1 MLHCSPVQGHA
12 GNLVFG
18 MLSGVPTVCMQ
29 GRLHLYE
36 GHPPFIVR
44 MGILNYMNMYKLVI
58 IDVKLHMT
66 YRKSWLLSYYA
77 HIFY

>member
-36 GHPPFIVR
+36 GHPPFIVS
-44 MGILNYMNMYKLVI
+44 V
-58 IDVKLHMT
+58 
-66 YRKSWLLSYYA
+66 
-77 HIFY
+77 